1 MSMLPTHRGKACF
14 RPAAVLPAAALLAW
28 LPGFPGH
35 AAAQD
40 APRAA
45 SPVPLATVLEQA
57 SEYVTSFQADFARVV
72 GLERYRQEVHA
83 PAGGELADLESEVFF
98 VGLDDRHTSL
108 TVRNVLSGNG
118 RSVAGAGGSVI
129 QLLAERGNHARLREL
144 ADASA
149 QYNIGRLRRNFNDPT
164 FALMFLEPA
173 SQKRFRFTADG
184 DSEVDGV
191 PVRRVKFEE
200 RERPTIIRDGR
211 SHRDAPSSGTLL
223 IADDGRVMR
232 SELHLKVPRDTT
244 SAISVTFRYEPRLEM
259 MVPTLMEE
267 EYRTSTSARQ
277 RELITGRAT
286 YSNYRRFETGGR
298 VIAPTDAGSGPRLR

>member
-1 MSMLPTHRGKACF
+1 MLMLPTPRGKGCL
-14 RPAAVLPAAALLAW
+14 RPAAVLPVAALLVW
-28 LPGFPGH
+28 FPGFRDR

-40 APRAA
+40 AHRAA
-45 SPVPLATVLEQA
+45 SPVPLAAVLEHA
-57 SEYVTSFQADFARVV
+57 AEYVTSFQTDFARVV

-83 PAGGELADLESEVFF
+83 PTGGELADLESEVFF

-108 TVRNVLSGNG
+108 TVRNVLSVNG
-118 RSVAGAGGSVI
+118 RSVAGADGSVI

-164 FALMFLEPA
+164 LALMFLEPA
-173 SQKRFRFTADG
+173 SQNRFRFTAEGDG
-184 DSEVDGV
+184 EVDGV
-191 PVRRVKFEE
+191 AVRRVGFEE

-211 SHRDAPSSGTLL
+211 SHRDAPSSGTLF

-244 SAISVTFRYEPRLEM
+244 SSISVTFGYEPRLEM
-259 MVPTLMEE
+259 MVPTVMEE
-267 EYRTSTSARQ
+267 EYRTSPSSRQ
-277 RELITGRAT
+277 RELITCRAT
-286 YSNYRRFETGGR
+286 YSNYRRFETEGR
-298 VIAPTDAGSGPRLR
+298 VITPVGPR